1 MVRISEIANELGS
14 SSNVI
19 LKKAIELG
27 LKVKHHSDTVSPV
40 DAAAIYEYITYG
52 IKPLALKEQE
62 EKMDKLDDYI
72 KELDRAMPQ
81 FELALKEQ
89 EEKIDKLDDCI
100 KELYMAMPQFE
111 VDDRLNECIKILSD
125 LDEAL
130 DEFKNFDKMDYKIDE
145 PFEDLWIGEL
155 EDGELKKALQK
166 LLSHPEL
173 AEMSKMVLNYIE
185 ISLDRLDEILVKSK
199 SYWSCSNYD
208 QSFVRELRYA
218 RYIIFALIGWSQYS
232 KPDTMGDRAY
242 ERDQKRRQNIVS
254 DFLSDK
260 EIEI

>member
-1 MVRISEIANELGS
+1 MVRISEIANELGY
-14 SSNVI
+14 SSNEIV
-19 LKKAIELG
+19 KKAIELG
-27 LKVKHHSDTVSPV
+27 LKVKKHSDTVSPV

-72 KELDRAMPQ
+72 KELDR
-81 FELALKEQ
+81 
-89 EEKIDKLDDCI
+89 
-100 KELYMAMPQFE
+100 AMPQFE

-199 SYWSCSNYD
+199 SYRDCSNYD
-208 QSFVRELRYA
+208 QSLIRELRYA

-232 KPDTMGDRAY
+232 KPDNMGDRAY
-242 ERDQKRRQNIVS
+242 ERDQRRRQNIVN